1 MYRKRLQC
9 GTTTCIVL
17 YISQYINLSPVS
29 GRLPT
34 LQIGVQFFGFA
45 RFKKVELLQPLSPLD
60 TRSVG
65 RYANYI

>member
-1 MYRKRLQC
+1 M
-9 GTTTCIVL
+9 
-17 YISQYINLSPVS
+17 SPVS